1 MTLSRQETSPT
12 SSGRSNQ
19 KARTRAALLQ
29 AAEEL
34 VEEGRPPSVPDAAER
49 ALVSV
54 ATAYRYFSSAEELW
68 WEASEAAVS
77 YEESLAEAEQ
87 RIEAA
92 GLDLQARLEALIR
105 VTSFTMLE
113 NQVPYR
119 QIARNALEQWFRQ
132 ADGPDDERAPVR
144 QGRRNA
150 QIRNVITPLEGQ
162 IPKKDLDRI
171 AHALGLIVGT
181 EAMIS
186 LIDAVGLDVPVAK
199 KTLLDASRWLLA
211 GALAELA
218 DERP

>member
-1 MTLSRQETSPT
+1 MTLSGQDLSPK
-12 SSGRSNQ
+12 SGGRSNQ

-34 VEEGRPPSVPDAAER
+34 VAEGRPPSVPEAAER

-68 WEASEAAVS
+68 WEASEVAVR
-77 YEESLAEAEQ
+77 YAESLAEAEQ

-92 GLDLQARLEALIR
+92 GPDLKARLEALIR
-105 VTSFTMLE
+105 VTSFAMLE

-119 QIARNALEQWFRQ
+119 QIARNSLEQWFRQ
-132 ADGPDDERAPVR
+132 VDGPEDDRAPVR
-144 QGRRNA
+144 LGRRNA

-186 LIDAVGLDVPVAK
+186 LIDAVGLEVPEAK
-199 KTLLDASRWLLA
+199 ETLLDASRWLLT
-211 GALAELA
+211 GALTELA
-218 DERP
+218 DLRP